1 MKKGEMRKM
10 QMSKS
15 EIVRPY
21 KGAASKQN
29 QIGILA
35 DLNACPR
42 EYIEKILK
50 EAGVLGSSKKKAA
63 KKEEV
68 PRVTKAK
75 VSRKTA
81 EPDSSGKAE
90 TEAGGDEDRDV
101 YVSREISRIL
111 CEGIDR
117 LEDSIESLER
127 ELIKLSEDLAARKE
141 EYTAYLDFLK
151 RIKVKGADNEQS
163 GNM

>member
-1 MKKGEMRKM
+1 M

-15 EIVRPY
+15 EIVRSY
-21 KGAASKQN
+21 REAALKQN

-75 VSRKTA
+75 ASRKKA
-81 EPDSSGKAE
+81 EPEVSGE

-101 YVSREISRIL
+101 YVSREISRLL
-111 CEGIDR
+111 CEGLDR
-117 LEDSIESLER
+117 LEDSIESLEK

-151 RIKVKGADNEQS
+151 RIKVKGGDE
-163 GNM
+163 

>member
-15 EIVRPY
+15 EIVKSYRE
-21 KGAASKQN
+21 AASKSN

-35 DLNACPR
+35 DLNACPK

-75 VSRKTA
+75 VSRKKA
-81 EPDSSGKAE
+81 EPEASGE

-101 YVSREISRIL
+101 YVSREISRLL

-117 LEDSIESLER
+117 LEDSIESLEK

-151 RIKVKGADNEQS
+151 RIKVKGEDNEQS

>member
-1 MKKGEMRKM
+1 M
-10 QMSKS
+10 QMTKS
-15 EIVRPY
+15 EIVRSY
-21 KGAASKQN
+21 REAASKRN

-42 EYIEKILK
+42 EDIEKILK

-90 TEAGGDEDRDV
+90 TEAGGMKT
-101 YVSREISRIL
+101 
-111 CEGIDR
+111 GIYMYPGR
-117 LEDSIESLER
+117 YQGSS
-127 ELIKLSEDLAARKE
+127 ARGS
-141 EYTAYLDFLK
+141 TGL
-151 RIKVKGADNEQS
+151 RTS
-163 GNM
+163 

>member
-1 MKKGEMRKM
+1 M
-10 QMSKS
+10 QMTKS
-15 EIVRPY
+15 EIVRSY
-21 KGAASKQN
+21 REAASKRN

-42 EYIEKILK
+42 EDIEKILK

-90 TEAGGDEDRDV
+90 TEAGGDEDRDI
-101 YVSREISRIL
+101 YVSREISRLL
-111 CEGIDR
+111 CERIDR
-117 LEDSIESLER
+117 LADIIESLEK
-127 ELIKLSEDLAARKE
+127 EFIKLSEDLAARKG

-151 RIKVKGADNEQS
+151 RIKVKGGDE
-163 GNM
+163 

>member
-1 MKKGEMRKM
+1 M
-10 QMSKS
+10 QMTKS
-15 EIVRPY
+15 EIVRSY
-21 KGAASKQN
+21 REAASKQN

-42 EYIEKILK
+42 EDIEKILK

-81 EPDSSGKAE
+81 EPEVSGE
-90 TEAGGDEDRDV
+90 TEAWGDEDRDI
-101 YVSREISRIL
+101 YVSREISRLL
-111 CEGIDR
+111 CEGLDR
-117 LEDSIESLER
+117 LEDSIESLEK